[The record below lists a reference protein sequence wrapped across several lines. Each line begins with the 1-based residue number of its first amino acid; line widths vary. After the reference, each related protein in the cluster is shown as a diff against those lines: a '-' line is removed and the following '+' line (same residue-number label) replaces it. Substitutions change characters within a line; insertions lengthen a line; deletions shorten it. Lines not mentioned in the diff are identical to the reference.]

1 MLVLHPF
8 RRTRASASSR
18 NDPDPPSQC
27 SSSPQCWQLPDRW
40 SSSYEVEIATYV
52 YMTVPVTADSAEQ
65 ARELADKALPRWP
78 VVVEPA
84 TGCPSGT
91 EVRVS
96 KEWEINTVTDGQGN
110 DVTDG
115 EPDRTRRTSGRAT
128 ASTAGSCCT
137 GTAGRGRSATT
148 PRHEFCENGMQH
160 ERAEG
165 A

>member
-1 MLVLHPF
+1 M
-8 RRTRASASSR
+8 TQTY
-18 NDPDPPSQC
+18 DQT
-27 SSSPQCWQLPDRW
+27 
-40 SSSYEVEIATYV
+40 YEVEIATYV

-115 EPDRTRRTSGRAT
+115 EPDQDEEDQRSGNRQHCGELLHWDG
-128 ASTAGSCCT
+128 GS
-137 GTAGRGRSATT
+137 GSFRDDAED
-148 PRHEFCENGMQH
+148 EFCENGMQH

>member
-1 MLVLHPF
+1 
-8 RRTRASASSR
+8 
-18 NDPDPPSQC
+18 
-27 SSSPQCWQLPDRW
+27 
-40 SSSYEVEIATYV
+40 
-52 YMTVPVTADSAEQ
+52 MT

-115 EPDRTRRTSGRAT
+115 EPDQDQEDQRSGNCQHC
-128 ASTAGSCCT
+128 GELLHWD
-137 GTAGRGRSATT
+137 GRVGVI
-148 PRHEFCENGMQH
+148 P
-160 ERAEG
+160 
-165 A
+165 

>member
-1 MLVLHPF
+1 
-8 RRTRASASSR
+8 
-18 NDPDPPSQC
+18 
-27 SSSPQCWQLPDRW
+27 
-40 SSSYEVEIATYV
+40 
-52 YMTVPVTADSAEQ
+52 
-65 ARELADKALPRWP
+65 

-115 EPDRTRRTSGRAT
+115 EPDQDEEDQRSGNCQHCGELLHWDG
-128 ASTAGSCCT
+128 GS
-137 GTAGRGRSATT
+137 GSFRDDAED
-148 PRHEFCENGMQH
+148 EFCENGMQH

>member
-1 MLVLHPF
+1 M
-8 RRTRASASSR
+8 TQTY
-18 NDPDPPSQC
+18 DQT
-27 SSSPQCWQLPDRW
+27 
-40 SSSYEVEIATYV
+40 YEVEIATYV

-110 DVTDG
+110 DVIDG
-115 EPDRTRRTSGRAT
+115 EPDQDEEDQRSGNCQHCGELLHWDG
-128 ASTAGSCCT
+128 GS
-137 GTAGRGRSATT
+137 GSFRDDAED
-148 PRHEFCENGMQH
+148 EFCENGMQH

>member
-1 MLVLHPF
+1 M
-8 RRTRASASSR
+8 TQTY
-18 NDPDPPSQC
+18 DQT
-27 SSSPQCWQLPDRW
+27 
-40 SSSYEVEIATYV
+40 YEVEIATYV

-115 EPDRTRRTSGRAT
+115 EPDQDEEGQHCGELLHWDGGSGSFRDDAED
-128 ASTAGSCCT
+128 
-137 GTAGRGRSATT
+137 
-148 PRHEFCENGMQH
+148 EFCENGMQH

>member
-1 MLVLHPF
+1 M
-8 RRTRASASSR
+8 T
-18 NDPDPPSQC
+18 QT
-27 SSSPQCWQLPDRW
+27 
-40 SSSYEVEIATYV
+40 YEVEIATYV

-115 EPDRTRRTSGRAT
+115 EPDQDEEDQRSGNCQHCGELLHWDGALLFRDDAED
-128 ASTAGSCCT
+128 
-137 GTAGRGRSATT
+137 
-148 PRHEFCENGMQH
+148 EFCENGMQH